1 MRVQRTGI
9 TLIETLIVL
18 SIIALLLAILI
29 PAVHHARETA
39 RRTTCQNN
47 LRQMALAIQGH
58 DSTQGSLPSLYRGT
72 FLKQPRYP
80 LDEFHFHSWRTA
92 ILPQLEQAALYH
104 RIDFSRPATDTT
116 NQTNLNT
123 ALATFV
129 CPSASNSNAV
139 VPDIMAFDDGKV
151 PTQLIGTAARSDYE
165 VMGGVSVRPY
175 GTLDLQNVRFG
186 AWGEPLSYRP
196 IGNPI
201 SYRLARLRDISDG
214 LSTTILL
221 GERAGR
227 PDLYRR
233 GKPVDPYPYSDPE
246 RGMDHHQAAW
256 GISTHFWWLVFWHE
270 QSINETNAKGI
281 YSFHVSGAH
290 IALAD
295 GSVRFLSEA
304 INQGTLNALATRSE
318 GDIIKLE

>member
-9 TLIETLIVL
+9 TLVETLIVL
-18 SIIALLLAILI
+18 SIIALLVAILI

-47 LRQMALAIQGH
+47 LRQVALAIQGH
-58 DSTQGSLPSLYRGT
+58 ESTQGSLPSLYRGT

-80 LDEFHFHSWRTA
+80 RDEFHFHSWRTA

-104 RIDFSRPATDTT
+104 RIDLSRPATDTT

-129 CPSASNSNAV
+129 CPSANTSTAV
-139 VPDIMAFDDGKV
+139 VPDIFAINDGKL
-151 PTQLIGTAARSDYE
+151 PTQVVGTAARSDYE
-165 VMGGVSVRPY
+165 VMGGVVIRPY

-196 IGNPI
+196 IGTPI
-201 SYRLARLRDISDG
+201 SYRLACLSDISDG

-227 PDLYRR
+227 PNLYRR
-233 GKPVDPYPYSDPE
+233 GKPVDPYPYTP
-246 RGMDHHQAAW
+246 GHGTDHHQAAW

-270 QSINETNAKGI
+270 QSINETNSTGI
-281 YSFHVSGAH
+281 YSFHAPGAH
-290 IALAD
+290 VALAD
-295 GSVRFLSEA
+295 GSVRFLLETMD
-304 INQGTLNALATRSE
+304 QGTLNALVTRSE
-318 GDIIKLE
+318 GDVTMPE